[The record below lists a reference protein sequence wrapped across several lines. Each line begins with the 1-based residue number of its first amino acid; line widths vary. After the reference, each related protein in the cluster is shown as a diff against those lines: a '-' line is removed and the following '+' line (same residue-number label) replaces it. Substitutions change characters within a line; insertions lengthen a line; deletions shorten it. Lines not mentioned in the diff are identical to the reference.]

1 MDPETLLLKIAKN
14 KAKPQPY
21 TEAIAN
27 HKQLLTSLKQALAET
42 RKRLE
47 AKAFKD
53 TEQVELINP
62 FEAVRIAIKDH
73 DHKALKQAA
82 RSGYDQRSYS
92 ALRLAAEIDQDIS
105 DLVDFLATYGELQTL
120 NQRVFMRAAL
130 SDPPRGRPIYG

>member
-1 MDPETLLLKIAKN
+1 MDPETILLKIAKN

-21 TEAIAN
+21 IEALAN
-27 HKQLLTSLKQALAET
+27 HKQLLAKLKQALANT
-42 RKRLE
+42 RKNLE
-47 AKAFKD
+47 ANAFKD
-53 TEQVELINP
+53 TEQVYIINP

-73 DHKALKQAA
+73 DPQALKQAA

-130 SDPPRGRPIYG
+130 SEPPRGRLEYG